1 MLITDCM
8 VSNLPEDKQG
18 GGAPDMGMG
27 GGMVGMDF

>member
-8 VSNLPEDKQG
+8 VSNLPKDKKG
-18 GGAPDMGMG
+18 GGAPEMGMG